1 MHPRSEAALRNALFS
16 PRSSPNTI
24 IYHPRPGSNNQT
36 AQTVERFGISL
47 KKPLYGVIIPRMD
60 ILNSA
65 ILLAALALGFWF
77 IYRAIQKRNEQPK
90 DNDSLLLIQNQIN
103 ELNRTLD
110 AKLGDSSKTFLDQS
124 EKSNKL
130 IREITAELTKVSE
143 GHKQVI
149 EGNKPIADQLKAL
162 QDVLKNPKHRG
173 ILGERML
180 EAVLQNVLP
189 PGSYQMQ
196 YPFKDGTIVDA
207 VIFFNE
213 KIIPIDAKFS
223 LENYNRVLGA
233 LNDIDKAQYET
244 AFKSDLKNRIDEVCK
259 YIKPAEDTYDF
270 AFMFIPSE
278 AIYYD
283 LLVNKIGAVSTQDLV
298 EYAGNKKVSIV
309 SPTTLLAYLG
319 TVMQGLKQIEFNK
332 SAELIRK
339 KVEDLAK
346 HIGSYESYMKKLG
359 NHLGTSVNAYN
370 QAYKELGK
378 IDKDVMKIT
387 GKEIGTEQ
395 LSLEQPLFDNE
406 D

>member
-1 MHPRSEAALRNALFS
+1 LSYVLLRRFLEEKLTGKGDNAL
-16 PRSSPNTI
+16 I
-24 IYHPRPGSNNQT
+24 M
-36 AQTVERFGISL
+36 L
-47 KKPLYGVIIPRMD
+47 
-60 ILNSA
+60 
-65 ILLAALALGFWF
+65 
-77 IYRAIQKRNEQPK
+77 
-90 DNDSLLLIQNQIN
+90 QNQIA

-110 AKLGDSSKTFLDQS
+110 AKLGQSSKTFLEQS
-124 EKSNKL
+124 ERSNKL

-143 GHKQVI
+143 GHKQVM
-149 EGNKPIADQLKAL
+149 EGNKPIADQLKSL
-162 QDVLKNPKHRG
+162 QDILKNPKHRG

-189 PGSYQMQ
+189 PGFYQIQ

-207 VIFFNE
+207 VIFLND

-223 LENYNRVLGA
+223 LENYNRI
-233 LNDIDKAQYET
+233 LNAASETDKAQYET
-244 AFKSDLKNRIDEVCK
+244 AFKNDLKNRIDEVAK
-259 YIKPAEDTYDF
+259 YIKPSEDTYDF

-283 LLVNKIGAVSTQDLV
+283 LLVNKIGAVSTEDLV
-298 EYAGNKKVSIV
+298 DYAGNKKVSIV

-346 HIGSYESYMKKLG
+346 HIMSYETYMKKLG

-378 IDKDVMKIT
+378 IDKDVMRIT
-387 GKEIGTEQ
+387 GKEIGTEP
-395 LSLEQPLFDNE
+395 LSLEQPLFDE
-406 D
+406 EE

>member
-1 MHPRSEAALRNALFS
+1 MTL
-16 PRSSPNTI
+16 
-24 IYHPRPGSNNQT
+24 
-36 AQTVERFGISL
+36 
-47 KKPLYGVIIPRMD
+47 LYFVII
-60 ILNSA
+60 LAVLVLSY
-65 ILLAALALGFWF
+65 ILLRRFLEEKLTG
-77 IYRAIQKRNEQPK
+77 KG
-90 DNDSLLLIQNQIN
+90 DNSMIMLQNQIA

-110 AKLGDSSKTFLDQS
+110 VKLGESSKTFLDQA
-124 EKSNKL
+124 EKSNRL
-130 IREITAELTKVSE
+130 IKEITAELTRVSE
-143 GHKQVI
+143 GHKQVM
-149 EGNKPIADQLKAL
+149 EGNKPIADQLKSL
-162 QDVLKNPKHRG
+162 QDILKNPKHRG

-189 PGSYQMQ
+189 PGFYQIQ

-207 VIFFNE
+207 VIFLND

-223 LENYNRVLGA
+223 LENYNRI
-233 LNDIDKAQYET
+233 LNAASEGDKAQYET
-244 AFKSDLKNRIDEVCK
+244 AFRNDLKNRIDEVAK
-259 YIKPAEDTYDF
+259 YIKPSEDTYDF

-283 LLVNKIGAVSTQDLV
+283 LLVNKIGAVSAEDLV
-298 EYAGNKKVSIV
+298 DYAGNKKVSIV

-346 HIGSYESYMKKLG
+346 HINSYETYMKKLG

-378 IDKDVMKIT
+378 IDKDVMRIT
-387 GKEIGTEQ
+387 GKEIGVEQ
-395 LSLEQPLFDNE
+395 LSLEQPLFDE
-406 D
+406 E